1 MKKKLQMK
9 KTSINN
15 NIDNSDFYDHYA
27 NSTNIIIIS
36 TITPILI
43 YFLIKKYTDDILSDP
58 KCNCV
63 LEKYITD
70 IKNISL
76 YLIITQVSF
85 NILRLLQ
92 VSPTIIIIGSL
103 IAIFLQIKLFICW
116 FNITS
121 NIKKNKCKCANTKL
135 NTIIN
140 IIIWFN
146 IIFYSLLVLFL
157 LFTIIPTLI
166 LISMIYIN
174 GKI

>member
-1 MKKKLQMK
+1 MKKKLQIK
-9 KTSINN
+9 KTSIHN
-15 NIDNSDFYDHYA
+15 NIDNSDFYDRYS
-27 NSTNIIIIS
+27 NSTNIIVIS
-36 TITPILI
+36 TIIPILI

-58 KCNCV
+58 NCSCV

-76 YLIITQVSF
+76 YLIITQVIF

-92 VSPTIIIIGSL
+92 ISPTIILIGSL
-103 IAIFLQIKLFICW
+103 IVIFLQIKLFICW
-116 FNITS
+116 FNITN
-121 NIKKNKCKCANTKL
+121 NIKKNNCKCANTTL

-166 LISMIYIN
+166 LISIISLN
-174 GKI
+174 NKN